1 MRISN
6 QRAKESGYYLPFSLF
21 RTEVRYTKL
30 SKSYYFIQENIDEQK
45 RFIHPSGY
53 SLGDKPIECDYA
65 SPCRDR
71 PRNRISTILRDQ
83 GSEELNRQIRDL
95 QQDVQQN
102 SQPKIDL
109 ETPNPQSTLEQ
120 KEEALENELQIHQEG
135 PKLET
140 VPTPEESLGLD
151 DNQPFQPE
159 NQEIE
164 IKF

>member
-1 MRISN
+1 MKKNGLFIR
-6 QRAKESGYYLPFSLF
+6 RA
-21 RTEVRYTKL
+21 
-30 SKSYYFIQENIDEQK
+30 I
-45 RFIHPSGY
+45 
-53 SLGDKPIECDYA
+53 SLG
-65 SPCRDR
+65 
-71 PRNRISTILRDQ
+71 ISLLSAVMLHPVAIAQETESQRFFEQ
-83 GSEELNRQIRDL
+83 GSEELNRQIQDL

-102 SQPKIDL
+102 NQPKIDL
-109 ETPNPQSTLEQ
+109 ETPNPQSILEQ

-164 IKF
+164 VKF